1 MLTAAV
7 QRVSLVLGAIELR
20 ELTGKVRGDAQRR
33 VLDRM
38 GIAYR
43 ARPDGSLA
51 VLRACAE
58 AALGAPAGGATI
70 PATREPEMQF

>member
-1 MLTAAV
+1 MLLLDAA
-7 QRVSLVLGAIELR
+7 ELR
-20 ELTGKVRGDAQRR
+20 ELTGKVRSDAQRR
-33 VLDRM
+33 VLERM
-38 GIAYR
+38 GIAYC

-58 AALGAPAGGATI
+58 AALGAPAGATI